1 MASDTPVHVNVLA
14 WTGFEDK
21 AKAIEAAVSP
31 HADQVSVVYSVPA
44 NPPDIPH
51 TWTTVDYECFYGC
64 KFAKAL
70 QLHKGGIL
78 LQIQADA
85 SVPDWGH
92 LIARCRKAFS
102 DHPEIGVWAPEIDYT
117 MWVTDKVFLRDFDRE
132 NSLVS
137 VRQTDGIV
145 WAMSDA
151 VVGRMKQADYSGNRL
166 GWGIDSLAIAYAYA
180 NNMVVCR
187 DTSIVVDH
195 PKGKGYSRD
204 EASAQFSSFLNQFS
218 HQERIQHSITRRPQT
233 KLSTADLAYMLVR
246 QLLRKPAR

>member
-1 MASDTPVHVNVLA
+1 MSQAVSLHVNVLA

-21 AKAIEAAVSP
+21 ARVIEEAVRP
-31 HADQVSVVYSVPA
+31 HADQVSVIYSVPD
-44 NPPDIPH
+44 NPPPIPD

-64 KFAKAL
+64 KFAKTL
-70 QLHKGGIL
+70 QLHEGGIL

-92 LIARCRKAFS
+92 LISRCRQAFS
-102 DHPEIGVWAPEIDYT
+102 NHPEIGVWAPDVDYT
-117 MWVTDKVFLRDFDRE
+117 MWVTDKVFLRDFDKN
-132 NSLVS
+132 NSLIS

-145 WAMSDA
+145 WAMSDN
-151 VVGRMKQADYSGNRL
+151 VVERMKQADYSDNRL
-166 GWGIDSLAIAYAYA
+166 GYGIDSLAIAFSYA

-195 PKGKGYSRD
+195 PKGKRYSHE
-204 EASAQFSSFLNQFS
+204 EATTQFEKFLNQFS

-233 KLSTADLAYMLVR
+233 KLRTKDLVY
-246 QLLRKPAR
+246 LLAKRLLGRDT